1 MNKSYL
7 NFRTDMADER
17 VDTYKKVHNLSEIN
31 GIKVDNKTK
40 GKIRTTIVD
49 VLNENGKKAVGK
61 EEGKYITIETNDIEY
76 LEETEK
82 EELIQEIGD
91 SIELLINGLF
101 NSNDKNKSI
110 LIVGLGNEY
119 VTPDALGPKVVSCVD
134 ITRHLLK
141 YAKEYMEPG
150 TREISGISPGV
161 LGTTGIETYEIISS
175 IVNKISPD
183 LIIVIDSLASMS
195 VSRVGK
201 TIQLSNT
208 GITPGA
214 GVGNKREAL
223 DKNSLGVPVIA
234 IGVPTVV
241 DMATI
246 TNEAIDKLTES
257 LKNEATR
264 YMNHGIDVNKV
275 NEVFELFE
283 KDNRYTM
290 IANALDTENYIV
302 TPKEI
307 DNVIDKISEVI
318 ASSINVALRPREA
331 Y

>member
-1 MNKSYL
+1 MNKGYL

-31 GIKVDNKTK
+31 GIKVDNKIN
-40 GKIRTTIVD
+40 GKIQTTIVD

-61 EEGKYITIETNDIEY
+61 EIGKYITIETGDIEY
-76 LEETEK
+76 YAENEK
-82 EELIQEIGD
+82 EELVQEIGN
-91 SIELLINGLF
+91 SIELLIKGV
-101 NSNDKNKSI
+101 SNNYNNNNISI

-119 VTPDALGPKVVSCVD
+119 VTPDSLGPKVVSSVD

-141 YAKEYMEPG
+141 YAKEYMEPE

-161 LGTTGIETYEIISS
+161 LGTTGIETFEIISS
-175 IVNKISPD
+175 IVNKIKPG

-214 GVGNKREAL
+214 GVGNKRETL
-223 DKNSLGVPVIA
+223 DKDSLGVPVIA

-241 DMATI
+241 D
-246 TNEAIDKLTES
+246 
-257 LKNEATR
+257 
-264 YMNHGIDVNKV
+264 
-275 NEVFELFE
+275 
-283 KDNRYTM
+283 
-290 IANALDTENYIV
+290 
-302 TPKEI
+302 
-307 DNVIDKISEVI
+307 
-318 ASSINVALRPREA
+318 LRNNNQ
-331 Y
+331 

>member
-17 VDTYKKVHNLSEIN
+17 VDTYKKVHNLSEID
-31 GIKVDNKTK
+31 GIKVDNKIN
-40 GKIRTTIVD
+40 GKINTTIVD
-49 VLNENGKKAVGK
+49 VLNDNGKNAVGK
-61 EEGKYITIETNDIEY
+61 EIGKYITIETQDVEY
-76 LEETEK
+76 LEEWEK
-82 EELIQEIGD
+82 EQLINEL
-91 SIELLINGLF
+91 SNNVELLIKGLF
-101 NSNDKNKSI
+101 DSKDKSNSI

-119 VTPDALGPKVVSCVD
+119 VTPDALGPKVTSYVD

-141 YAKEYMEPG
+141 YASEYMAPG
-150 TREISGISPGV
+150 TKEISCISPGV

-175 IVNKISPD
+175 IVSKISPD
-183 LIIVIDSLASMS
+183 VIIVIDSLASMS
-195 VSRVGK
+195 VARVGR

-214 GVGNKREAL
+214 GVGNKRETL
-223 DKNSLGVPVIA
+223 NKESLGVPVIA

-246 TNEAIDKLTES
+246 TNEAIDKLTEN
-257 LKNEATR
+257 LKNEATT
-264 YMNHGIDVNKV
+264 YMNHGIDVNKI
-275 NEVFELFE
+275 NEVFALFE

-290 IANALDTENYIV
+290 IANALNTENYIV

-307 DNVIDKISEVI
+307 DDVIDKISEII
-318 ASSINVALRPREA
+318 ASGINVALRPR
-331 Y
+331 

>member
-17 VDTYKKVHNLSEIN
+17 VDTYKKVHNLSEID
-31 GIKVDNKTK
+31 GIKVDNKIN
-40 GKIRTTIVD
+40 GKINTTIVD
-49 VLNENGKKAVGK
+49 VLNDNGKNAVGK
-61 EEGKYITIETNDIEY
+61 EIGKYITIETQDVEY
-76 LEETEK
+76 LEEWEK
-82 EELIQEIGD
+82 EQLINEL
-91 SIELLINGLF
+91 SNNVELLIKGLF
-101 NSNDKNKSI
+101 DSKDKSNSI

-119 VTPDALGPKVVSCVD
+119 VTPDALGPKVTSYVD

-141 YAKEYMEPG
+141 YASEYMAPG
-150 TREISGISPGV
+150 TKEISCISPGV

-175 IVNKISPD
+175 IVSKISPD
-183 LIIVIDSLASMS
+183 VIIVIDSLASMS
-195 VSRVGK
+195 VARVGR

-214 GVGNKREAL
+214 GVGNKRETL
-223 DKNSLGVPVIA
+223 NKESLGVPVIA

-246 TNEAIDKLTES
+246 TNEAIDKLTEN
-257 LKNEATR
+257 LKNEATT
-264 YMNHGIDVNKV
+264 YMNHGIDVNKI
-275 NEVFELFE
+275 NEVFALFE

-290 IANALDTENYIV
+290 IANVLNTENYIV

-307 DNVIDKISEVI
+307 DDVIDKISEII
-318 ASSINVALRPREA
+318 ASGINVALRPR
-331 Y
+331 

>member
-17 VDTYKKVHNLSEIN
+17 VDTYKKVHNLSEID
-31 GIKVDNKTK
+31 GIKVDNKIN
-40 GKIRTTIVD
+40 GKINTTIVD
-49 VLNENGKKAVGK
+49 VLNDNGKNAVGK
-61 EEGKYITIETNDIEY
+61 EIGKYITIETQDVEY
-76 LEETEK
+76 LEEWEK
-82 EELIQEIGD
+82 EQLINEL
-91 SIELLINGLF
+91 SNNVELLIKGLF
-101 NSNDKNKSI
+101 DSKDKSNSI

-119 VTPDALGPKVVSCVD
+119 VTPDTLGPKVTAYVD

-141 YAKEYMEPG
+141 YASEYMAPG
-150 TREISGISPGV
+150 TKEISCISPGV
-161 LGTTGIETYEIISS
+161 LGTTGIETYEIVSS

-195 VSRVGK
+195 VARVGR

-214 GVGNKREAL
+214 GVGNKRETL
-223 DKNSLGVPVIA
+223 NKESLGVPVIA

-246 TNEAIDKLTES
+246 TNEAIDKLTEN
-257 LKNEATR
+257 LKNEATT
-264 YMNHGIDVNKV
+264 YMNHGIDVNKL
-275 NEVFELFE
+275 NEVFTLFE

-290 IANALDTENYIV
+290 IANALNTENYIV

-307 DNVIDKISEVI
+307 DDVIDKISEII
-318 ASSINVALRPREA
+318 ASGINEA
-331 Y
+331 IQK